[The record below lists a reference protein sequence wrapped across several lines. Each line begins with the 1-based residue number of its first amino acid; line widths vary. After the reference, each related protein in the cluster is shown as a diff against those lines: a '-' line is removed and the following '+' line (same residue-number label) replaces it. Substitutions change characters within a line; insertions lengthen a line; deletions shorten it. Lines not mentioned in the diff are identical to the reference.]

1 MNMLNNAKAWV
12 MARWSER
19 TSWDGGLIVGLSLS
33 YLLLGGLVDLVAWVA
48 MLTVFTLL
56 LQKKY
61 NNLLL

>member
-33 YLLLGGLVDLVAWVA
+33 YLLLGGLVDLIAWVA
-48 MLTVFTLL
+48 LA
-56 LQKKY
+56 
-61 NNLLL
+61 

>member
-48 MLTVFTLL
+48 LAYGIYTFV
-56 LQKKY
+56 KKEV
-61 NNLLL
+61 